1 MQLAI
6 SSYTTSDNFS
16 LSNTS
21 EEKIWKIKK
30 NIDNSKAAGINELSS
45 RFIKDTVNILTKPF
59 STVLNFLISQGVFS
73 NA

>member
-1 MQLAI
+1 MQLTI
-6 SSYTTSDNFS
+6 ISYTTSDNFS

>member
-1 MQLAI
+1 MQLTI

-30 NIDNSKAAGINELSS
+30 NIDNSEAAGINELSS
-45 RFIKDTVNILTKPF
+45 RFIKDTVNILTKSF

>member
-1 MQLAI
+1 MQLTI

-30 NIDNSKAAGINELSS
+30 NIDNSEAAGINELSS

>member
-1 MQLAI
+1 MQLTI

-30 NIDNSKAAGINELSS
+30 NIDNSEAAGINELSS

-73 NA
+73 ND

>member
-1 MQLAI
+1 MQLTI

>member
-1 MQLAI
+1 MQLTI

-45 RFIKDTVNILTKPF
+45 RFIKDTVNILAKPF

>member
-1 MQLAI
+1 MQLTI

-30 NIDNSKAAGINELSS
+30 IIDNSEAAGINELSS